1 LSGDRD
7 AAARAEPRMSALGAW
22 RARFSGK
29 FERDLLWNLGSFAV
43 LALSGLALLR
53 LIDELYG
60 APALGVFGQVW
71 AAYVIASQLA
81 VLGID
86 RSLLRT
92 LAGERCS
99 SGAAVCGALVPGAL
113 LSAAVALA
121 FWALAEPLA
130 RMQQS
135 PELALG
141 MRAAAPGLFFFGWNK
156 IALAAVNGARRM
168 RAYAIYQSLRYVG
181 MPLGA
186 LAAWGLGLSGA
197 RVAVLFSFAEGVLAL
212 VLAFE
217 LARFVRGG
225 RSGWSALSRAHLAY
239 GLRSALSGMLLEL
252 NSRVDVWML
261 GWFLVEEV
269 PVARYVAA
277 LQVAEGLYQVLVVLQ
292 SNYNPLLARLWS
304 EGRRAELE
312 ELVRRGRRNTWL
324 GMGAL
329 CVLAC
334 AAYPF
339 VVRVWMGADYAAS
352 FAPFACLMAGIAL
365 ASGYQPF
372 QQLLLM
378 TNRPGWH
385 SAYMAAVVAINVLAN
400 ALWIPRLGS
409 TGAAIATSVAFLGS
423 AALLVL
429 LARRLLGLRI

>member
-1 LSGDRD
+1 
-7 AAARAEPRMSALGAW
+7 MSTPGGW
-22 RARFSGK
+22 RARVSGK

-43 LALSGLALLR
+43 LGLSGLALLR

-60 APALGVFGQVW
+60 AAALGVFGQVW
-71 AAYVIASQLA
+71 AAYVISSQLA

-92 LAGERCS
+92 LASERGS
-99 SGAAVCGALVPGAL
+99 AGAAVCGALVPGAV

-121 FWALAEPLA
+121 FYALAEPLA
-130 RMQQS
+130 RMQGS
-135 PELALG
+135 AELALG
-141 MRAAAPGLFFFGWNK
+141 MRAAAPGLFFFGLNK

-168 RAYAIYQSLRYVG
+168 RAYAIYQSLRYIG

-186 LAAWGLGLSGA
+186 LAAWGLGLPGA
-197 RVAVLFSFAEGVLAL
+197 RVAVLFSFAEGALAL
-212 VLAFE
+212 VLALE
-217 LARFVRGG
+217 LALATHGARRGWT
-225 RSGWSALSRAHLAY
+225 RHTRTHLSY

-261 GWFLVEEV
+261 GWFLVDEV
-269 PVARYVAA
+269 PIARYVAA

-292 SNYNPLLARLWS
+292 SNYNPLLAQLWG
-304 EGRRAELE
+304 EGQRAELE
-312 ELVRRGRRNTWL
+312 TLVRRGRRVTWI

-329 CVLAC
+329 CALAC
-334 AAYPF
+334 ACYPW
-339 VVRVWMGADYAAS
+339 VVRLWMGDDYAAS

-378 TNRPGWH
+378 ANRPGWH
-385 SAYMAAVVAINVLAN
+385 SAYMGAVVGINVLAN
-400 ALWIPRLGS
+400 ALLIPRLGS
-409 TGAAIATSVAFLGS
+409 TGAAIATGIAFLAS
-423 AALLVL
+423 AALIVL
-429 LARRLLGLRI
+429 LARRLLGLRL